1 MAKIE
6 QIELV
11 QDGQRQQYYL
21 SDVDTSIAV
30 AAMQTRLNTLI
41 DSNSDQDTTLAT
53 LTEAVMKLTNANTE
67 TEATLTDY
75 DERITKA
82 ENSAESASS
91 RYASLSVSV
100 DSNTQ
105 KIADEVERA
114 KAVEGERDQLT
125 ASDNETL
132 VSAINWVQTR
142 AEKAIENVG
151 TLSDLTTSE
160 KTDVVLAINELVAGV
175 TKLQSWVNAYVLDT
189 DVTSDGTNPVTGKGI
204 KTAITKA
211 VDKVSATMQTTA
223 DALYATDENISAKVT
238 TLEEKVATI
247 AEKVGVSFDT
257 DSEASSASETGDIT
271 SDTTEGDSETDTDTA
286 Q

>member
-41 DSNSDQDTTLAT
+41 DSNSDQNTTLAT
-53 LTEAVMKLTNANTE
+53 LTEAVKKLTNANTE

-91 RYASLSVSV
+91 KYASLSVSV
-100 DSNTQ
+100 DSNAQ
-105 KIADEVERA
+105 KIVDEVERA

-125 ASDNETL
+125 AKDNDNL
-132 VSAINWVQTR
+132 VTAINWVQTR
-142 AEKAIENVG
+142 AEKAIETVG

-160 KTDVVLAINELVAGV
+160 KTDIVLAINELATGV

-189 DVTSDGTNPVTGKGI
+189 EVTSDGTNPVTGKAI
-204 KTAITKA
+204 KTAIVKA

-238 TLEEKVATI
+238 ALEEKIATI
-247 AEKVGVSFDT
+247 AEKVGISFDS
-257 DSEASSASETGDIT
+257 DSSSA
-271 SDTTEGDSETDTDTA
+271 SETDTDTA
-286 Q
+286 QQ

>member
-41 DSNSDQDTTLAT
+41 DSNSDQNTTLAT

-91 RYASLSVSV
+91 KYASLSVSV
-100 DSNTQ
+100 GSNAQ
-105 KIADEVERA
+105 KIADEIERA

-175 TKLQSWVNAYVLDT
+175 TKLQSWVDAYVLDT
-189 DVTSDGTNPVTGKGI
+189 DVTSDGTNPVTGKAI

-271 SDTTEGDSETDTDTA
+271 SDTTEDDS
-286 Q
+286 

>member
-1 MAKIE
+1 MAKIN
-6 QIELV
+6 QIEATI
-11 QDGQRQQYYL
+11 DGEKKQFYL
-21 SDVDTSIAV
+21 EDK
-30 AAMQTRLNTLI
+30 
-41 DSNSDQDTTLAT
+41 DTTESLAALKLKVST
-53 LTEAVMKLTNANTE
+53 LDNTQTTQNETIQSIEGSVKKLTNANTE

-82 ENSAESASS
+82 QNTADSNAQKYSALSA
-91 RYASLSVSV
+91 VV

-105 KIADEVERA
+105 KISDEIERA

-132 VSAINWVQTR
+132 VAAINWVQTR

-160 KTDVVLAINELVAGV
+160 KTDIVLAINELVAGV

-189 DVTSDGTNPVTGKGI
+189 DVTSDGTNPVTGKAI

-223 DALYATDENISAKVT
+223 DALYATDENISAKVA

-257 DSEASSASETGDIT
+257 DSEASSESETDDIT
-271 SDTTEGDSETDTDTA
+271 PDTAEGDS
-286 Q
+286 